1 MSNYLSEWQE
11 SCVDE
16 GLIHL
21 NVLPLAGNSPSE
33 YLLYSDTLPRRN
45 DGRLSQTVLKR
56 YEHTVDGGWWCSGID
71 LLTGENDL
79 WGCFKPNHP
88 RLSCERGKPIK
99 YEHPP
104 KTATGIFALRVPTH
118 LWQRIAQRWQVD
130 MPTLE
135 ANKGSENKGFWQWLI
150 ETPEVPLLITEGAK
164 KAGTLLTAGYAA
176 IALPGIHNGY
186 RTPKDSQGKRIG
198 KSHLIPQLEKL
209 ANSGREIAIV
219 FDQDSKLST
228 VKTVNGAVRRMGYLL
243 SEAGCS
249 VKVVS
254 WDGQLGK
261 GVDDLIAQQGEKIFH
276 DAYER
281 AVSLDIWKAKE
292 LTQLTYPANQKL
304 NCRYL
309 PPLSLA
315 PTAQVIGIK
324 SAKGTGKTQ
333 ALEQVVRETLTQ
345 QKPVIVIGHRVKLV
359 EELCQRF
366 GLPYI
371 AEWQQNP
378 SLPFN
383 GYGLCIDS
391 LHGASQAKFNPVE
404 WSGATVI
411 IDEAEQVIW
420 HTLNSETCR
429 NHRVAILS
437 SLKRLMQTVLGNG
450 GRVFLADAD
459 LSNISLDYVI
469 SLSGFPLEP
478 FIINNDWK
486 PDEKA
491 AYSVFRYNQN
501 TPKILIKNLI
511 AHIHQGGK
519 PFISLSAQKL
529 ASRWGTQTI
538 EAYLKIQFPQKNILR
553 IDSESLA
560 DPDHPAY
567 RCVNQLDEVLRNYDI
582 VLASPAIETGVS
594 IDLKDHF
601 TSVWCIAQGVQS
613 ATSVCQA
620 LGRVRQNIPRHLWS
634 AVYGFNQV
642 GNGSTSIP
650 ALLTSGHRLTEL
662 NIRLLQQS
670 DFAAI
675 DDLDT
680 GFQAESLLCWAKMAV
695 RINAAM
701 IHYRESI
708 LAFLEAEG
716 QIITDAASVQ
726 STEPTSLN
734 ATKSGGINPEANP
747 ESRQTV
753 ASDSKHNQLSEMIN
767 AVKAQ
772 NYQQECEAIAAA
784 EILSETD
791 YQGLKKQLVK
801 SLSQRHALR
810 RYEITRRYGLAVTT
824 ELVALDD
831 QGWYS
836 KLRLHYFLTVGRP
849 YLAERDGL
857 AARQLMNW
865 GNGKLFLPDFNGSQL
880 GAMIGAMDVLGLPV
894 LLANPQRKLQGKDQD
909 LQRLLQLALDNR
921 VEIKTIL
928 KIGIAQNA
936 TPITIIRR
944 LVEKIGCTLSCV
956 GSKRID
962 KKSIRLYQLV
972 IPNDNREEVFNNWL
986 AQDKTQPGS
995 SESGLDIGISLSAKP
1010 LPSTQKADS
1019 EQVQLSLNV

>member
-1 MSNYLSEWQE
+1 MNNYLSEWQE

-16 GLIHL
+16 GVIHL
-21 NVLPLAGNSPSE
+21 NVLPLAGNAPSE

-45 DGRLSQTVLKR
+45 DGRLSQAVLKR
-56 YEHTVDGGWWCSGID
+56 YEHTADGGWWCSGID

-88 RLSCERGKPIK
+88 RLSRERGKPIK

-118 LWQRIAQRWQVD
+118 LWRRIAQRWQVD
-130 MPTLE
+130 VPT
-135 ANKGSENKGFWQWLI
+135 SEVDKNPEDNGFWQWLMQ
-150 ETPEVPLLITEGAK
+150 TPEVPLLITEGAK

-209 ANSGREIAIV
+209 AVSGRKIAIV

-228 VKTVNGAVRRMGYLL
+228 LKAVNGAIRRIGYLL
-243 SEAGCS
+243 DKAGCS
-249 VKVVS
+249 VKVVN

-261 GVDDLIAQQGEKIFH
+261 GVDDLIAQRGEKFFH
-276 DAYER
+276 DAYDK

-292 LTQLTYPANQKL
+292 LTQLTYPATQKL

-309 PPLSLA
+309 PQLSL
-315 PTAQVIGIK
+315 PSTGKVIGIK

-333 ALEQVVRETLTQ
+333 ALEQVVQETLSQ

-371 AEWQQNP
+371 TEWRVD
-378 SLPFN
+378 SSTPFQ
-383 GYGLCIDS
+383 GYGLCVDS
-391 LHGASQAKFNPVE
+391 LHGASQAQFNPVE

-437 SLKRLMQTVLGNG
+437 ALKRLMQTVLSND

-469 SLSGFPLEP
+469 SLGGFPLEP
-478 FIINNDWK
+478 FIINNAWK
-486 PDEKA
+486 ADEKT
-491 AYSVFRYNQN
+491 AYPVFSYNHS
-501 TPKILIKNLI
+501 TPKSLIKNLI
-511 AHIHQGGK
+511 AHIQQGGK

-529 ASRWGTQTI
+529 SSRWGTQTL
-538 EAYLKIQFPQKNILR
+538 EAYLKNQFPQKNILR

-560 DPDHPAY
+560 DPAHPAY
-567 RCVNQLDEVLRNYDI
+567 RCVNQLDEVLKNYDI

-708 LAFLEAEG
+708 LAFLQAEG
-716 QIITDAASVQ
+716 QIITDAVSVQ
-726 STEPTSLN
+726 LPESTSVNPTE
-734 ATKSGGINPEANP
+734 SGGINPEAF
-747 ESRQTV
+747 SQSKQTV
-753 ASDSKHNQLSEMIN
+753 GSESKHNQLSEMIN
-767 AVKAQ
+767 AVKEH
-772 NYQQECEAIAAA
+772 NYQQECEAIATA
-784 EILSETD
+784 EELSKAD
-791 YQGLKKQLVK
+791 HQALKKQLVK
-801 SLSQRHALR
+801 SLSS
-810 RYEITRRYGLAVTT
+810 
-824 ELVALDD
+824 D
-831 QGWYS
+831 
-836 KLRLHYFLTVGRP
+836 
-849 YLAERDGL
+849 
-857 AARQLMNW
+857 
-865 GNGKLFLPDFNGSQL
+865 
-880 GAMIGAMDVLGLPV
+880 
-894 LLANPQRKLQGKDQD
+894 
-909 LQRLLQLALDNR
+909 
-921 VEIKTIL
+921 
-928 KIGIAQNA
+928 
-936 TPITIIRR
+936 
-944 LVEKIGCTLSCV
+944 
-956 GSKRID
+956 
-962 KKSIRLYQLV
+962 RLYENMKLPAV
-972 IPNDNREEVFNNWL
+972 IV
-986 AQDKTQPGS
+986 
-995 SESGLDIGISLSAKP
+995 
-1010 LPSTQKADS
+1010 
-1019 EQVQLSLNV
+1019 